1 MMDGDP
7 MNDPSYG
14 TPGLP
19 ERPPTKKTSGA
30 VVAVASV
37 AAVALVATTAVVATA
52 FVRSDDGDDTAD
64 PSSSG
69 TSSQEP
75 SDDAS
80 EAETDG
86 SESTEP
92 GDEGSTATPDTDAA
106 DLPSYFDD
114 GQVVAG
120 DARDNALFQVP
131 SVDDGWV
138 VEPDGNLRGLEGR
151 MSTDP
156 DDEYARV
163 LVNGGALIGEDYC
176 ETDTA
181 GYRALVG
188 LGQVWINPSPTD
200 EVVRTLGAN
209 WGFVASLREDG
220 TRIERPNEGVPDV
233 EPFEL
238 ADGTQTHRSTI
249 VVPQDPNDCGVTGV
263 EIQVVALNSGEFTT
277 TLVAVRPVGIED
289 EVPAE
294 TITQIQQSFQID
306 VPVES

>member
-1 MMDGDP
+1 

-14 TPGLP
+14 TPGP
-19 ERPPTKKTSGA
+19 TRRPPRRSFSGG
-30 VVAVASV
+30 VIAVASV
-37 AAVALVATTAVVATA
+37 AAVGLVVTAVVVTTA

-64 PSSSG
+64 TPS
-69 TSSQEP
+69 TSSTSTQT
-75 SDDAS
+75 SDDATS
-80 EAETDG
+80 GAT
-86 SESTEP
+86 SSEP
-92 GDEGSTATPDTDAA
+92 GDEGSTAVPDTDTE
-106 DLPSYFDD
+106 DLPTYFDD

-156 DDEYARV
+156 DDDYARV

-200 EVVRTLGAN
+200 EVVRILGAN

-220 TRIERPNEGVPDV
+220 TRLERPNNGVPDV

-294 TITQIQQSFQID
+294 TITAIQESFQVD
-306 VPVES
+306 TPA